1 MSGNKNS
8 ANKKTERQHL
18 FNTSEKSDFIL
29 NMSAKDTQKLF
40 GAYIIIAMIGLVLC
54 SMLYYFTKN
63 ITGSVN
69 EFDQPIPLSDK
80 MIFAISSGLT
90 FFGLFGFLMLLIAK
104 QKNQLKMKNQKEF
117 IFLGGFVAVAII
129 TGFLGMSVYYSFFG
143 MINRSEGLLAFLG
156 YFGFF
161 AVGTLVISK
170 KWRKSIVDFLIGIGF
185 VQAVVGILQTIK
197 AVNFPS
203 WFGKLSSYYTVEDG
217 FVTVDGYAA
226 NGFMGTPFA
235 LAAFM
240 VICFAAALVGAMY
253 DKSLVRRILYG
264 ISSIFFAAA
273 GILTHTF
280 VARFG
285 LAAAAI
291 IITIF
296 EIVRLFAGRKSEN
309 KSAPLSWAVLIAVII
324 IAGGTTFAI
333 INAGDGKLLDSE
345 IIYTDTYDRL
355 STSTLPTQAYTTKEI
370 YTKLWTENFKIARD
384 YLFEGIGL
392 ECIPVS
398 YSETSLPVGLV
409 DRPYNEYLYI
419 LECTGIFG
427 LLFFA
432 AFIIFAV
439 RRFFICFSGFFKGK
453 FSWVEIAL
461 SMAALGYIIQA
472 VFNISQN
479 TVTPYYWVILGMV
492 FAVSVKNPI
501 EYDED

>member
-1 MSGNKNS
+1 MP
-8 ANKKTERQHL
+8 ERKHL

-40 GAYIIIAMIGLVLC
+40 GGYAIITMIGFVIC

-63 ITGSVN
+63 IAGSVN
-69 EFDQPIPLSDK
+69 DFGKTIPLSDK

-104 QKNQLKMKNQKEF
+104 QKNQLRMKNQKEF
-117 IFLGGFVAVAII
+117 ILLGGFVVVVII
-129 TGFLGMSVYYSFFG
+129 TSILGLSPYYSFFG

-156 YFGFF
+156 YFGLF
-161 AVGTLVISK
+161 ALGTLIISK
-170 KWRKSIVDFLIGIGF
+170 KWRKLIADFLVGIGF

-203 WFGKLSSYYTVEDG
+203 WFGKLFCYYNVEEG
-217 FVTVDGYAA
+217 WVMADGYAA

-235 LAAFM
+235 LATFM
-240 VICFAAALVGAMY
+240 IICFAVALVGAMY
-253 DKSLVRRILYG
+253 DKAILRRILYG
-264 ISSIFFAAA
+264 ISSIVFVSA

-285 LAAAAI
+285 I
-291 IITIF
+291 IAVAVIIAIF
-296 EIVRLFAGRKSEN
+296 EIVRLFAGRKN
-309 KSAPLSWAVLIAVII
+309 TNSAPLSFAVLVAVVI

-333 INAGDGKLLDSE
+333 INAGDGKLLDSP

-355 STSTLPTQAYTTKEI
+355 SISTLPTENYTTKEI
-370 YTKLWTENFKIARD
+370 YQKLWSENFKIAKN
-384 YLFEGIGL
+384 YIFEGIGL

-398 YSETSLPVGLV
+398 YGEANLPAGLV

-427 LLFFA
+427 LLFFI
-432 AFIIFAV
+432 AFIIFAL
-439 RRFFICFSGFFKGK
+439 RRIFICFAGFFKNK
-453 FSWVEIAL
+453 FGWVEIAL
-461 SMAALGYIIQA
+461 SVAVLGYLIQA
-472 VFNISQN
+472 IFNISQN
-479 TVTPYYWVILGMV
+479 TVTPYYWLVLGMV

-501 EYDED
+501 EYGDD